1 MLFIY
6 FIPLM
11 VHLKENMVPHD
22 RVLVDTPVPEEK
34 SRLSDDSG
42 EFLSIF
48 GLVGLVNAI
57 IISFN

>member
-1 MLFIY
+1 
-6 FIPLM
+6 
-11 VHLKENMVPHD
+11 MVPHD

-34 SRLSDDSG
+34 SSLPDDSG
-42 EFLSIF
+42 EFLWIF